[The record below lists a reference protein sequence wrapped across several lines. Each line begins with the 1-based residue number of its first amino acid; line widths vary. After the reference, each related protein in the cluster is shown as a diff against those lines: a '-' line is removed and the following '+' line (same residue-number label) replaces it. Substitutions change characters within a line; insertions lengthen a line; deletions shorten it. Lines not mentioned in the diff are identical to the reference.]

1 MQRSKFFSPKKISVL
16 VSGLI
21 LLVLYSTIDFVAF
34 LNILFDV
41 NASLFFFGIFLV
53 IPITLLVA
61 FRLNWLSSENSKI
74 GYIESL
80 KLVLAASVMN
90 LVLPAKMGDIFKSS
104 FMTINKNNEYE
115 NNVALV
121 MFEKICDLLALL
133 LCCFFGLLVF
143 EIDYSTFILLFI
155 IISFFIVF
163 CSLSLLSETF
173 SIFIFKLIW
182 VLIPQKYEN
191 RIRKFQDAWL
201 CMNKIVLVEKNKFV
215 SIFIFSVLLW
225 LCHLFQIWIF
235 ILSLGVMGVTF
246 LNNLAITPVA
256 IFSGLLPLT
265 FAGIGVRDLAFIYFY
280 APYFSSSIGAALG
293 TLATLRYIL
302 PALFGIPFF
311 IRYLRLKDVSI
322 DSKG

>member
-133 LCCFFGLLVF
+133 LWCFFGLLVF

-163 CSLSLLSETF
+163 CSLSL
-173 SIFIFKLIW
+173 
-182 VLIPQKYEN
+182 N
-191 RIRKFQDAWL
+191 
-201 CMNKIVLVEKNKFV
+201 
-215 SIFIFSVLLW
+215 
-225 LCHLFQIWIF
+225 
-235 ILSLGVMGVTF
+235 
-246 LNNLAITPVA
+246 
-256 IFSGLLPLT
+256 
-265 FAGIGVRDLAFIYFY
+265 
-280 APYFSSSIGAALG
+280 
-293 TLATLRYIL
+293 
-302 PALFGIPFF
+302 
-311 IRYLRLKDVSI
+311 
-322 DSKG
+322 